1 VAVLPSLP
9 HGEKAPFCKIVTK
22 ALQEAGLFRSVS
34 LSDPNLDAALMAALA
49 EPPRRV
55 RAVVLP
61 DGRRFWLKRVERLS
75 GRLRLQKGDPA
86 KAFAAEREG
95 LHALAEAGLPV
106 AGVAAEGPDWVLMPD
121 AGPVLPEVVA
131 DLGRSEAEK
140 LRAFAEAGRA
150 LGRLHWAGMAHGR
163 PAVRDVC
170 WDGQVAR
177 FIDLERFRRAERAG
191 FWQAADVVMFAQ
203 TAFSLWPEDAP
214 WLDAALEAYAVS
226 APEGAM
232 RAVRRLARSLAPL
245 GWLAAGLG
253 VLKPGSR
260 ELRAVGLTLERLRR

>member
-1 VAVLPSLP
+1 MSKSADPALKQAV
-9 HGEKAPFCKIVTK
+9 K
-22 ALQEAGLFRSVS
+22 
-34 LSDPNLDAALMAALA
+34 AALSG
-49 EPPRRV
+49 PRKRV
-55 RAVVLP
+55 RPVDLP

-75 GRLRLQKGDPA
+75 GRLRVQKGDPA

-95 LHALAEAGLPV
+95 LRALAAVGLPV

-121 AGPVLPEVVA
+121 AGPVLPEVVR
-131 DLGRSEAEK
+131 DPGRSEAET

-170 WDGQVAR
+170 WDGREAR
-177 FIDLERFRRAERAG
+177 FIDLERFRRAKRAG

-203 TAFSLWPEDAP
+203 TAVTLWPEDGR
-214 WLDAALEAYAVS
+214 WLDAALVAYAES

-232 RAVRRLARSLAPL
+232 ARVNRLVRWLVPV
-245 GWLAAGLG
+245 GWLAGGLS

-260 ELRAVGLTLERLRR
+260 ELRAVGLTLARLRTPQ